1 MAGRALC
8 RQGRC
13 DLISTAHLARCRRP
27 VARSLARISGANSLD
42 AGEPE
47 TGEIST
53 MTVPRRPTLDEIA
66 EARMRIAPH
75 LARTPLVRLDLE
87 LPDRQIFLKLEILTP
102 IGAFKLRPALNA
114 VLSRDPAVLRRGVAV
129 TSSGNMAYG
138 MAWAAR
144 LAQVPMVAYMY
155 RGAPQTKIDGVRAL
169 GGEVRFVSAETWW
182 EYITGVDRPDAPE
195 LLVNPVTDQ
204 AVLAGNGSIG
214 MEIVED
220 LPDVNVVLTPYGG
233 GSMTT
238 GVASA
243 VKAVS
248 ERVRVLAVEDDS
260 AAPVRAALEAGR
272 IVTVETRPSF
282 IKSIGG
288 PSLVPQLWPVT
299 RELIDGAVAVSPAE
313 VTDAMRLLFRKAK
326 VVAEGAGAA
335 SLAAAI
341 ARADLIG
348 NIVCVIS
355 GGNIDAEAY
364 SVVLD
369 GGIPAA

>member
-1 MAGRALC
+1 
-8 RQGRC
+8 
-13 DLISTAHLARCRRP
+13 
-27 VARSLARISGANSLD
+27 
-42 AGEPE
+42 
-47 TGEIST
+47 
-53 MTVPRRPTLDEIA
+53 MTEPRRPTLDEIA
-66 EARMRIAPH
+66 DSRSRIAPY
-75 LARTPLVRLDLE
+75 LARTPLIKFDLG
-87 LPDRQIFLKLEILTP
+87 LPDRQIFLKLETLSP

-114 VLSRDPAVLRRGVAV
+114 VLSRDRIALTNGIAV

-144 LAQVPMVAYMY
+144 LVGVPMVAYMY
-155 RGAPQTKIDGVRAL
+155 RGAPQTKIDGVRDL
-169 GGEVRFVSAETWW
+169 GGVVRFVSAETWW
-182 EYITGVDRPDAPE
+182 DYIIGADRPIAPE
-195 LLVNPVTDQ
+195 LLINPVTDQ

-220 LPDVNVVLTPYGG
+220 LADVDVVLTPYGG

-248 ERVRVLAVEDDS
+248 PRVRVFAVEDDS
-260 AAPVRAALEAGR
+260 AAPVSAALAAGK

-288 PSLVPQLWPVT
+288 PSLVPQLWPVAHA
-299 RELIDGAVAVSPAE
+299 LIDGAIAVSPSE
-313 VTDAMRLLFRKAK
+313 VADAMRLLFRKAK

-341 ARADLIG
+341 ARPDLTG

-355 GGNIDAEAY
+355 GGNIDAAAY
-364 SVVLD
+364 SAVL
-369 GGIPAA
+369 GGTIPAP

>member
-1 MAGRALC
+1 M
-8 RQGRC
+8 
-13 DLISTAHLARCRRP
+13 TPPHRP
-27 VARSLARISGANSLD
+27 S
-42 AGEPE
+42 
-47 TGEIST
+47 
-53 MTVPRRPTLDEIA
+53 LDEIA
-66 EARMRIAPH
+66 EARRRIAPH
-75 LARTPLVRLDLE
+75 LTRTPLVKFDLG
-87 LPDRQIFLKLEILTP
+87 LPDRTIYLKLETLSP

-114 VLSRDPAVLRRGVAV
+114 VLSRDPADLSDGVAV

-144 LAQVPMVAYMY
+144 LAGVPMVAYMY

-169 GGEVRFVSAETWW
+169 GGEVRFVSMETWW
-182 EYITGVDRPDAPE
+182 DYIIGADRPDAPE

-220 LPDVNVVLTPYGG
+220 LPGADVVLTPYGG
-233 GSMTT
+233 GSLTT

-248 ERVRVLAVEDDS
+248 QRVRVFAAEDSS
-260 AAPVRAALEAGR
+260 AAPVSAALAAGE
-272 IVTVETRPSF
+272 IVTIETRPSF

-288 PSLVPQLWPVT
+288 PSLVPQLWPVV
-299 RELIDGAVAVSPAE
+299 RELIDGAIAVSPAE
-313 VTDAMRLLFRKAK
+313 VTEAMRLLFRKAK
-326 VVAEGAGAA
+326 IVAEGAGAA
-335 SLAAAI
+335 ALAAAL
-341 ARADLIG
+341 ARPDLTG
-348 NIVCVIS
+348 NVVCVVS

-364 SVVLD
+364 STVLS